1 MKTLWSVRSV
11 VLSIAI
17 VTLLSTTSLAQNRER
32 FGISAKAGGVNA
44 VVGHV
49 MVSRKGQQ
57 PQLLTNRDDLVVGD
71 VVTTG
76 ALSNI
81 EVLLNPGSYFR
92 LGENSEAQ
100 LVDTALDNLRLK
112 LNKGT
117 AIVEVTGVENIKF
130 EIPIETP
137 QATFTILR
145 AGLYR
150 LSVETDS
157 VELAVKAGR
166 ASFSD
171 EPKALVKGGKKV
183 TISGG
188 MPTVAKID
196 KSKDNIDLWSKQRA
210 ELLARANA
218 KLSNSVLN
226 GYLGGFENAGF
237 ASSRWGLWMFSSRM
251 GCYTFLP
258 FYWGWSSPYGHYYG
272 SYYWRGGGWGAPSNF
287 PGTTGG
293 TVVTN
298 NQPSGPNGG
307 GSPSGVPAP
316 TYVPPPMQ
324 SPMRVD
330 PDSGISLRNANRT
343 KEPGTP

>member
-1 MKTLWSVRSV
+1 MKTLRSV
-11 VLSIAI
+11 HSLVFSIAI
-17 VTLLSTTSLAQNRER
+17 VALLCTTSLAQNRER

-49 MVSRKGQQ
+49 MVSRKDQQ

-92 LGENSEAQ
+92 LGENSEVQ

-117 AIVEVTGVENIKF
+117 AIVEVTGVENMKF
-130 EIPIETP
+130 EIPVETP
-137 QATFTILR
+137 QATLTLQR

-150 LSVETDS
+150 LSVQTDS
-157 VELAVKAGR
+157 VELAVRKGR
-166 ASFSD
+166 ASYGADS
-171 EPKALVKGGKKV
+171 KSVIKGGKKV

-210 ELLARANA
+210 ELLAQANA
-218 KLSNSVLN
+218 RLSSRALN
-226 GYLGGFENAGF
+226 GYLVGFQDAGF
-237 ASSRWGLWMFSSRM
+237 GNSPWGVWTFSSRM

-258 FYWGWSSPYGHYYG
+258 FFWGWSSPYGHYYG
-272 SYYWRGGGWGAPSNF
+272 SYYWRGGGWGVPSNF
-287 PGTTGG
+287 PGSTGG

-298 NQPSGPNGG
+298 NQPSGSNGG
-307 GSPSGVPAP
+307 GPPSGVPAP
-316 TYVPPPMQ
+316 TYIPPPTQ

-330 PDSGISLRNANRT
+330 PDSGMSLRNANRT